1 MSRHNKPVPI
11 SMEKNVMKKAISSAK
26 GMRKLIWGI
35 TLSVALAFGASS
47 GLLSATGSGVRKIYS
62 PEFEKAVTV
71 IKKYEGLHRNKGN
84 VIGYGHQIIKGDKY
98 KRGANLTESQ
108 ADALLRKDL
117 SQLCAK
123 YRSFGKDS
131 LILAALAYNCGIGT
145 VAKSTVYKNLLSG
158 NRNIKN
164 SYLAHSK
171 YRGKT
176 LKQLKR
182 RRAEEYETLFIP

>member
-1 MSRHNKPVPI
+1 
-11 SMEKNVMKKAISSAK
+11 MKKAISSAK

-145 VAKSTVYKNLLSG
+145 VAKSTVYKNLCQATAISKTPILLT
-158 NRNIKN
+158 RNIAAKHSSSLKGEGQKN
-164 SYLAHSK
+164 MKPSSFPDGVLHK
-171 YRGKT
+171 Y
-176 LKQLKR
+176 
-182 RRAEEYETLFIP
+182 I